1 MADQMMPCTIDP
13 IQPRNLRSSARVRVV
28 STAHVMTHPRARVG
42 WPLSVRRLSLPTRCA
57 CACVTASYVRAVGCL
72 SSSSPCR
79 LPEPQGE
86 IPLRGATQGPAAPAS
101 RRARRARAPM
111 SVLRSRHEWRRDGR
125 GRRWPRRVAHG
136 MGRDMASGNDAVP
149 FFRMADAMPSP
160 DSQFQ

>member
-28 STAHVMTHPRARVG
+28 STAHVMT
-42 WPLSVRRLSLPTRCA
+42 LSFRRLSLPTRCA
-57 CACVTASYVRAVGCL
+57 CACVVRASCW
-72 SSSSPCR
+72 
-79 LPEPQGE
+79 LPLLVRSVPTA
-86 IPLRGATQGPAAPAS
+86 GAPRRDSATGSDTGP
-101 RRARRARAPM
+101 RRSGLPSCPPRARAPM

>member
-1 MADQMMPCTIDP
+1 MADQMPCTIDP

-28 STAHVMTHPRARVG
+28 STAHVMT
-42 WPLSVRRLSLPTRCA
+42 LSFRRLSLPTRCA

-72 SSSSPCR
+72 SSSGPCR

-101 RRARRARAPM
+101 RRASARACPAARARAPM

-136 MGRDMASGNDAVP
+136 MGRHMASGNDAVP